1 MAHKNLKYAKM
12 KNSDKEEKFLKLKEM
27 ENEITK
33 NKYFLDVIIK
43 RLDNVEENL
52 DVLIQRKKNR
62 ELSPGASWCL
72 LYFHYQRVNMIY

>member
-1 MAHKNLKYAKM
+1 M

-62 ELSPGASWCL
+62 ELSPGAS
-72 LYFHYQRVNMIY
+72 